1 MVVIAALLLLVCL
14 LLGVGCA
21 PPASEL
27 PSAREPAK
35 VIYVVGQGWH
45 TGIVVQRQDIPE
57 ALWPEHND
65 FPAAQFLEIGWGDKD
80 FYQADEG
87 SFGLALKAAFNSTA
101 SVLHVIGLR
110 VPPEGFFVHS
120 EILAVRLSP
129 QGFERLCTFIH
140 NAYKKDESGQAVALG
155 PGWYESSRFYLAAG
169 KYHLFYTCNTWAAKA
184 LQVAGCPI
192 NPTLAL
198 TTESVMSQVR
208 RFGTVLRAP
217 ARTHT
222 PSQSTTPL
230 SQ

>member
-1 MVVIAALLLLVCL
+1 MERFVAPGLIVLV
-14 LLGVGCA
+14 LLGAGCA
-21 PPASEL
+21 TPVSEL
-27 PSAREPAK
+27 PKAHEPAR

-57 ALWPEHND
+57 ALWPEQQD
-65 FPAAQFLEIGWGDKD
+65 FPAARFLEVGWGDQD
-80 FYQADEG
+80 FYQAAEG
-87 SFGLALKAAFNSTA
+87 SLGLALKAALNSTA

-110 VPPEGFFVHS
+110 LPPEEVFVAS

-140 NAYKKDESGQAVALG
+140 NAHKRDASGQAITLG
-155 PGWYESSRFYLAAG
+155 PGWYADSRFYLATG
-169 KYHLFYTCNTWAAKA
+169 QYHVLYTCNTWLAEA

-208 RFGTVLRAP
+208 KFATPIRLP
-217 ARTHT
+217 ARPRM
-222 PSQSTTPL
+222 PSENAAPVPQ
-230 SQ
+230 